1 MGVIDITPRRVSL
14 GNLPGVRQ
22 VNTDT
27 GAGLRSAAGAQL
39 GRAVAGFGM
48 ELNRTANALEER
60 RQRNAAWDYIN
71 KFQAAMR
78 ADDEEAAKTGIGEGE
93 DPEKWVEGRI
103 KRRGEIEKQVAKETG
118 IDKKSL
124 ALAERHLAGFNL
136 STQSKWAARA
146 LSVTKGRELNAA
158 KTAVD
163 NAGTVLLDAMDSED
177 EGARMAALASW
188 DEALANLAGQ
198 DETLGSD
205 GIDALRRTK
214 TEELLRS
221 SLARKLETLT
231 AISETQ
237 TSKEV
242 EQTFH
247 DFLQKF
253 ADDGTKALVNGTFKG
268 ADGFEDDL
276 VERDT
281 RGMDEKAFDLAA
293 RRDIETARQK
303 AVARAERRDLDEV
316 EAVLNEGVVAAST
329 VRNAD
334 GSEPDDRVQAIESV
348 MTRAEELARTKP
360 KGSQAAAKAA
370 AGVDHLDK
378 LADQVAQFEIMNDL
392 ANGVELTKDRGKTS
406 IYAKDTRK
414 GKLFPKV
421 YAAFEKKAF
430 GASHEQ
436 NLLKIRGAMI
446 DYAAENNP
454 QGFYNFLAQAVVDK
468 HITPGDFTRLR
479 NEFTEGWMKRFKAA
493 PEQIARQSSMAK
505 KMLKAMN
512 DKLGVDLS
520 VAIKT
525 DDYGDPAVRNGML
538 DWNDK
543 VELPDASVGREFQK
557 IVRRGDLFMGQGTR
571 TATRKETIEGEMLKK
586 AINEAMTLW
595 SLNGLKIGYDPVTGE
610 KLPEGQTHE
619 VNVVEDFNA
628 LLDRLVNEKNV
639 RTAADELKRQSSGYM
654 TNVRLYGETEEQGRR
669 ARMTDSK
676 PITDNQDETEEK

>member
-27 GAGLRSAAGAQL
+27 GAGLRGAAGAQL

-78 ADDEEAAKTGIGEGE
+78 ADDEEAAKTGIADGE

-103 KRRGEIEKQVAKETG
+103 ARRGEIEKQVAKETG

-198 DETLGSD
+198 DETLGEE
-205 GIDALRRTK
+205 GIDALRRKK

-237 TSKEV
+237 TPKEV

-268 ADGFEDDL
+268 EDGFEDDL

-303 AVARAERRDLDEV
+303 AVARAEGRQRKNRLDAEAKLDEYGW
-316 EAVLNEGVVAAST
+316 ALA
-329 VRNAD
+329 
-334 GSEPDDRVQAIESV
+334 GSP
-348 MTRAEELARTKP
+348 
-360 KGSQAAAKAA
+360 
-370 AGVDHLDK
+370 LD
-378 LADQVAQFEIMNDL
+378 A
-392 ANGVELTKDRGKTS
+392 
-406 IYAKDTRK
+406 
-414 GKLFPKV
+414 
-421 YAAFEKKAF
+421 
-430 GASHEQ
+430 
-436 NLLKIRGAMI
+436 
-446 DYAAENNP
+446 
-454 QGFYNFLAQAVVDK
+454 
-468 HITPGDFTRLR
+468 
-479 NEFTEGWMKRFKAA
+479 
-493 PEQIARQSSMAK
+493 
-505 KMLKAMN
+505 
-512 DKLGVDLS
+512 
-520 VAIKT
+520 
-525 DDYGDPAVRNGML
+525 
-538 DWNDK
+538 
-543 VELPDASVGREFQK
+543 ELPDEDEYRAALKLQVAEGAITAGDATELQARLAKMRQAQDVLRDDVEHPDRFAAKSDAKAWVEVKQMVADAERKNTSMDILEAAVEGIKYRLTASDYFSLWKDVREKRNKDSDRIAYQVFSAFLNADDITEDTVAIAADRGRRGSSASDSAISTLLGADNAEYMRSGVAYNPDFTIQDVDEVLDLTK
-557 IVRRGDLFMGQGTR
+557 EYLAAHPGDYDGADRLLRDLVDPISKAARAKAFRERIRAVRRHERAAGNAGVYSVQKAFAQED
-571 TATRKETIEGEMLKK
+571 EGKK
-586 AINEAMTLW
+586 
-595 SLNGLKIGYDPVTGE
+595 
-610 KLPEGQTHE
+610 
-619 VNVVEDFNA
+619 
-628 LLDRLVNEKNV
+628 
-639 RTAADELKRQSSGYM
+639 
-654 TNVRLYGETEEQGRR
+654 
-669 ARMTDSK
+669 
-676 PITDNQDETEEK
+676 

>member
-78 ADDEEAAKTGIGEGE
+78 ADDEEAAKTGIADGE

-103 KRRGEIEKQVAKETG
+103 KRRGEIESRVAKETG

-158 KTAVD
+158 KLAVD
-163 NAGTVLLDAMDSED
+163 NAGTALLDAMDSED

-198 DETLGSD
+198 DETLGKE

-237 TSKEV
+237 GPKEV

-276 VERDT
+276 VERDL
-281 RGMDEKAFDLAA
+281 RGMDEKAFNLAA
-293 RRDIETARQK
+293 RRDIEAARQK
-303 AVARAERRDLDEV
+303 AVARAERRDVEEV

-334 GSEPDDRVQAIESV
+334 DNGNPVDRVQAIENV
-348 MTRAEELARTKP
+348 ITRVETLARTKP
-360 KGSQAAAKAA
+360 KGSQAAARAA

-378 LADQVAQFEIMNDL
+378 LADQVASEEIMDEYLEMLRRDPQARIFDAKGEGKGKYNAYKGQGRKERLAENVQKVVDTERANAAKESRQQVAEFRKANENELKGRMARLMFLEADGDITPNEAAMEQADIWRKLGLYTVAESITPDFALNFRTSFLKRVDEQEKAAVLDL
-392 ANGVELTKDRGKTS
+392 YREFGYNGETGANGLAPASVQKKDDTSYYVPQAEGADEDDRIKVKASEMYDYVQQMLHTLRALPPDVDRKEATKAVVKECKTNWIKSGWFDSSIEQNKQSGMRAIMDYQREAQTARAVRDAGKT
-406 IYAKDTRK
+406 
-414 GKLFPKV
+414 
-421 YAAFEKKAF
+421 
-430 GASHEQ
+430 
-436 NLLKIRGAMI
+436 
-446 DYAAENNP
+446 
-454 QGFYNFLAQAVVDK
+454 
-468 HITPGDFTRLR
+468 
-479 NEFTEGWMKRFKAA
+479 
-493 PEQIARQSSMAK
+493 
-505 KMLKAMN
+505 
-512 DKLGVDLS
+512 
-520 VAIKT
+520 
-525 DDYGDPAVRNGML
+525 
-538 DWNDK
+538 
-543 VELPDASVGREFQK
+543 
-557 IVRRGDLFMGQGTR
+557 
-571 TATRKETIEGEMLKK
+571 KE
-586 AINEAMTLW
+586 
-595 SLNGLKIGYDPVTGE
+595 
-610 KLPEGQTHE
+610 
-619 VNVVEDFNA
+619 
-628 LLDRLVNEKNV
+628 DR
-639 RTAADELKRQSSGYM
+639 A
-654 TNVRLYGETEEQGRR
+654 TEE
-669 ARMTDSK
+669 
-676 PITDNQDETEEK
+676 E